1 MNSRV
6 LSRKI
11 LNKVYFMLLSTLLLQ
26 NLLTDVTG
34 QMVSAYILAI
44 VAHQIYRMTATQSIT
59 VHLLQTSVAAVK
71 NLAKNQCIW

>member
-1 MNSRV
+1 
-6 LSRKI
+6 
-11 LNKVYFMLLSTLLLQ
+11 MLLSSSLLQ

-34 QMVSAYILAI
+34 HMVSAHILAI
-44 VAHQIYRMTATQSIT
+44 VAHQIYLMTATQSIT